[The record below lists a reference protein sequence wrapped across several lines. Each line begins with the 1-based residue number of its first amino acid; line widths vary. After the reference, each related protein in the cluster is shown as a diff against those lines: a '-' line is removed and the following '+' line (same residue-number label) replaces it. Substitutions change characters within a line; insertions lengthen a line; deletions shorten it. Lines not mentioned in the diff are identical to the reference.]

1 MAHYFLFFDLLA
13 GHTTSVVFHRFPPA
27 KILPLPSQAIFLFF
41 QFVDMKITVM
51 PIFGGFQ

>member
-1 MAHYFLFFDLLA
+1 MVHYFLFFDLLA

-51 PIFGGFQ
+51 LIFGGFQ